1 MKVLVAEDEAIIRNG
16 ILSHLKWK
24 QLDIEEVRSAD
35 SGTAALALF
44 HEFHPDIIIT
54 DIQMPGLSG
63 VEFCRQVRAVSQEVQ
78 FIFLTGYVNTE
89 YLMAAIDLQAIS
101 YLEKPLRVEKLHEAL
116 LKAIA
121 RINNARIRKEAE
133 LHRMLLSNHH
143 GIDVLSNSRIIL
155 IHLEQQADVEPLRQ
169 NLTTLSA
176 SGAGEPFS
184 ISMIDPVS
192 SRTLALLAYR
202 DVNRQTGKDIRG
214 ESDDEFWKSALC
226 TLLTQ
231 FNATPAPDDHG
242 GWFCTIG
249 NPIESPS
256 VLSSEV
262 ESAYSPSALPE
273 NTTSS
278 DITASHHSSISGGT
292 ADSYQQALA
301 AQQNLGWMGWNHCA
315 DSDSSTAFSNDRDAQ
330 RRLLEQLRILIG
342 KDSRVEAEK
351 LIRDYFDMLI
361 EARTRLDYPL
371 YTFSEEILRE
381 IARRFTAAELSSPSP
396 SLSSSL
402 SSGAPRS
409 NPAPASGSPRN
420 AMPQL
425 PQITDLETI
434 AQIRDAAIRLLRAQK
449 DRDAAESSGKL
460 AVQRVM
466 AYIREHYSDPE
477 LSVRTLAEE
486 VYLTP
491 TYLSTLFHNE
501 TGSTIGQTITE
512 VRMEMAKQMLRD
524 PQYKLYEIA
533 SLVGYN
539 DANYFA
545 KTFKKKTGV
554 SPSEYRGL

>member
-1 MKVLVAEDEAIIRNG
+1 MAQHEGCEEETMKVLVAEDEAIIRNG
-16 ILSHLKWK
+16 ILSHLKWR

-63 VEFCRQVRAVSQEVQ
+63 VEFCRQVRAVTQEVQ

-121 RINNARIRKEAE
+121 SINNSRIRKEAE

-155 IHLEQQADVEPLRQ
+155 IHLEQQADVEPLVQ
-169 NLTTLSA
+169 YLSGVSESSFA
-176 SGAGEPFS
+176 

-192 SRTLALLAYR
+192 SRTLALLASCG
-202 DVNRQTGKDIRG
+202 VNRQTGKS
-214 ESDDEFWKSALC
+214 EPDDKLWEDTFS
-226 TLLTQ
+226 TLLTR
-231 FNATPAPDDHG
+231 FSSAPATADLG
-242 GWFCTIG
+242 GWFCAIG
-249 NPIESPS
+249 TPI
-256 VLSSEV
+256 
-262 ESAYSPSALPE
+262 AA
-273 NTTSS
+273 
-278 DITASHHSSISGGT
+278 ASGT
-292 ADSYQQALA
+292 ADSYQQAVAVL
-301 AQQNLGWMGWNHCA
+301 QNLAWMGWNHCTDTGCSA
-315 DSDSSTAFSNDRDAQ
+315 AFNNDREAQ
-330 RRLLEQLRILIG
+330 RHFLEQLRILIG
-342 KDSRVEAEK
+342 KDSHVEAEK
-351 LIRDYFDMLI
+351 LIRDYFDELI
-361 EARTRLDYPL
+361 EAHTILDYPL

-381 IARRFTAAELSSPSP
+381 ITRGTSPAE
-396 SLSSSL
+396 
-402 SSGAPRS
+402 
-409 NPAPASGSPRN
+409 
-420 AMPQL
+420 L

-434 AQIRDAAIRLLRAQK
+434 VQIRDTAIHLLRTLKAGGS
-449 DRDAAESSGKL
+449 AESSGKL

-501 TGSTIGQTITE
+501 TGSTIGQIITE

>member
-16 ILSHLKWK
+16 ILSHLKWR
-24 QLDIEEVRSAD
+24 QLDIEEVKSAD

-89 YLMAAIDLQAIS
+89 YLMAAIDLQAIG

-121 RINNARIRKEAE
+121 RINNSRIRKEAE

-155 IHLEQQADVEPLRQ
+155 VHLEQQADAEPLVQ
-169 NLTTLSA
+169 YLSGVSESSFA
-176 SGAGEPFS
+176 

-192 SRTLALLAYR
+192 SRTLALLASR
-202 DVNRQTGKDIRG
+202 GVNRQTG
-214 ESDDEFWKSALC
+214 ESEPDDKLWEDTFS
-226 TLLTQ
+226 TLLTR
-231 FNATPAPDDHG
+231 FSSAPATADLG
-242 GWFCTIG
+242 GWFCAIG
-249 NPIESPS
+249 TPIASAAGSP
-256 VLSSEV
+256 VA
-262 ESAYSPSALPE
+262 SAPTEGTAGSAQV
-273 NTTSS
+273 S
-278 DITASHHSSISGGT
+278 DSSISGGT
-292 ADSYQQALA
+292 ADSYQHAVNVMQSLA
-301 AQQNLGWMGWNHCA
+301 WMGWNHCS
-315 DSDSSTAFSNDRDAQ
+315 DSDSSVAFVNDRDAQ
-330 RRLLEQLRILIG
+330 RRFLEQLRILIG

-351 LIRDYFDMLI
+351 LIRDYFDGLI
-361 EARTRLDYPL
+361 ETHTILDYPL

-381 IARRFTAAELSSPSP
+381 ITRGTSPSE
-396 SLSSSL
+396 
-402 SSGAPRS
+402 
-409 NPAPASGSPRN
+409 
-420 AMPQL
+420 L

-434 AQIRDAAIRLLRAQK
+434 MQIRDTATHLLRTQK
-449 DRDAAESSGKL
+449 SGSSAESSGKL

-486 VYLTP
+486 VFLTP

-512 VRMEMAKQMLRD
+512 VRMEMAKRMLRD
-524 PQYKLYEIA
+524 PQYKLYEVA